1 MSPRVICNVGTVD
14 RRRALDTMYRPFTCR
29 WILRSDA
36 THDGLDC
43 CWGPSAAACDF
54 LRTSLKAFCH
64 GLSLQDDRFLFYR
77 APGAV
82 IVDHTMRR
90 QITGGNVGC

>member
-1 MSPRVICNVGTVD
+1 MRLMMASIAVGVLRPQLVTSFAPVLRPSVMVCRSKMTV
-14 RRRALDTMYRPFTCR
+14 
-29 WILRSDA
+29 
-36 THDGLDC
+36 
-43 CWGPSAAACDF
+43 
-54 LRTSLKAFCH
+54 
-64 GLSLQDDRFLFYR
+64 FLFYR